1 LQLQWRDADPKS
13 IWKIA
18 EVQLSR
24 GGACRRSDGDTSMS
38 TSKFRMISLLGAIGA
53 LAACTTMG
61 SGVGQERG
69 GDVKADFSWKSTDDR
84 TGTITANLSNGENFS
99 GPFFQVTRDT
109 RVETLEPLWYG
120 WRGPWRGSP
129 FWGPYPDTAFVTH
142 YSGRVVA
149 NLADEAGDHMRCH
162 FTLMH
167 PQHGMAGGGEGQ
179 CQLPSGKTIDA
190 TFANS

>member
-1 LQLQWRDADPKS
+1 
-13 IWKIA
+13 
-18 EVQLSR
+18 
-24 GGACRRSDGDTSMS
+24 MS
-38 TSKFRMISLLGAIGA
+38 TAKLSLLGLLGAIGT

-61 SGVGQERG
+61 TGVGHERG
-69 GDVKADFSWKSTDDR
+69 GDVKANFSWTSTDDR
-84 TGTITANLSNGENFS
+84 TGTLTANLSNGENFS
-99 GPFFQVTRDT
+99 GPFFQVTHDT

-120 WRGPWRGSP
+120 WRSSWRGWP
-129 FWGPYPDTAFVTH
+129 GWGPYPDTAFVTH

-149 NLADEAGDHMRCH
+149 NLADDAGDHMRCH